1 MKTYTNEIK
10 LPSDRKFGFFFS
22 FIFFLISTYLYI
34 KEINIPF
41 FIFFLLSI
49 VFFII
54 AFVKAN
60 ILRPLNK
67 LWMKFGMFLGIIIS
81 PLVMGLIF
89 FFIFTPTGMVM
100 KLFGRDELLLKL
112 NKKSSYWINQN
123 ENGGKSNSFI
133 NQF

>member
-1 MKTYTNEIK
+1 MKAKINEIK

-22 FIFFLISTYLYI
+22 FIFFIASTYLYV
-34 KEINIPF
+34 KEINILF

-54 AFVKAN
+54 AFVKAY

-67 LWMKFGMFLGIIIS
+67 LWMKFGMLLSIIIS

-89 FFIFTPTGMVM
+89 FFIFTPAGVIM
-100 KLFGRDELLLKL
+100 KLFGRDELNLRL
-112 NKKSSYWINQN
+112 NKKSSYWISLN
-123 ENGGKSNSFI
+123 ENGGKSNSFM